1 MRMFAVEGAPM
12 AGSGSIKGQALPI
25 VAEAFASRSRPV
37 LVGAAGAV
45 SAAHPLAVAAGL
57 AMLTAGGSAV
67 DATIAAQAVLCVVAP
82 DACGL
87 GGDTFCLVRSSDGET
102 TAVNGAGAAP
112 LGLETATADGGG
124 SVTVPGIVDAWD
136 QMAERWGRLPL
147 ARVLGPAIRL
157 ARGGMTLSPRLA
169 RAADEQRSRLLR
181 GGAGGWSLM
190 AAAPGDTIAQFELA
204 NLLDRIAKERAAAFY
219 AGRMAEAITAASQA
233 HGGCLSRAD
242 LEAHQTVFAK
252 PIGTSWR
259 GLTVLTQPPMS
270 QGILLS
276 MALQAVERLGSSA
289 DDRRDHVAIEA
300 TEGAFAFRD
309 RVGEGAA
316 LLNAALPVDLDKA
329 ARRGGPRAYLHTAGV
344 AAADRFGMTTSSL
357 ASVFDEFGAG
367 VWVPQGGFVLN
378 NRAGGFTAA
387 PNEAA
392 PGKRPVHTL
401 APIMIET
408 ARGAIGLATPGADGQ
423 VQTLLQVLL
432 GTFADEIDL
441 AQAVSRPRWRSE
453 NGRLLVE
460 ADHPELETLRRL
472 GHDVCTLAAGDIKF
486 GAVVCAGQL
495 DGAPIGLADWRRE
508 TWAGVT

>member
-1 MRMFAVEGAPM
+1 M
-12 AGSGSIKGQALPI
+12 AGSTSPEVRALPL
-25 VAEAFASRSRPV
+25 VLDAFASRSRPV

-57 AMLTAGGSAV
+57 EMLNGGGSAV

-112 LGLETATADGGG
+112 LGMREVSADSGG

-136 QMAERWGRLPL
+136 QMTERWGRLPL
-147 ARVLGPAIRL
+147 ARVLAPAIRL
-157 ARGGMTLSPRLA
+157 ARGGMTLSPRLG
-169 RAADEQRSRLLR
+169 RAVDEQRTRLLR
-181 GGAGGWSLM
+181 CGAGGWPLLT
-190 AAAPGDTIAQFELA
+190 AASGDLISQLDLA
-204 NLLDRIAKERAAAFY
+204 NVLDRIAKERAAAFY
-219 AGRMAEAITAASQA
+219 AGALAEAITAAVQA

-242 LEAHQTVFAK
+242 LEAHHTVFAV
-252 PIGTSWR
+252 PIRTGWR
-259 GLTVLTQPPMS
+259 GHTILTQPPMS

-276 MALQAVERLGSSA
+276 MALQAIERLGSSA
-289 DDRRDHVAIEA
+289 DDRLDHAAIEV

-316 LLNAALPVDLDKA
+316 LLDATLPVDLKKA

-357 ASVFDEFGAG
+357 VSVFDDFGSG
-367 VWVPQGGFVLN
+367 VLVPQSGFVLN
-378 NRAGGFTAA
+378 NRAGGFTVA

-408 ARGAIGLATPGADGQ
+408 PRGAIGLATPGADGQ

-432 GTFADEIDL
+432 GTFADKIDL

-460 ADHPELETLRRL
+460 ADHPELEALRKV

-495 DGAPIGLADWRRE
+495 DGAPISLADWRRE